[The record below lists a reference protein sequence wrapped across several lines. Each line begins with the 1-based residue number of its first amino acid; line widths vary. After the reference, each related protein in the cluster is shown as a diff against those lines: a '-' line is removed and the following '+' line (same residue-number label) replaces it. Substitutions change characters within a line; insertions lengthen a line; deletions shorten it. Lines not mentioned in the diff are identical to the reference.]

1 MAAPSTVSTEILQT
15 LHRLHRQLT
24 DLRERLARGPKQIVA
39 TESNLVNR
47 QSLLENAKAE
57 EKTFRM
63 NLDAKNLQLK
73 SSEAR
78 IAEFKLK
85 RNTAQSNREYQTFTE
100 QISAAEMA
108 NSVLMDEILEAMEK
122 ASEFKEKVTQAEAEL
137 AAAKQRVADV
147 QAKVAAQEP
156 KLNADAKRLEAELK
170 TAEASL
176 PPEIRDP
183 YQRVVKHLG
192 EDALAPLEN
201 QYCGGCNQQI
211 PLNVYSQIMMNQP
224 AFCKTCGR
232 LLYIKEG
239 DKESMKKAVAEDEE

>member
-1 MAAPSTVSTEILQT
+1 
-15 LHRLHRQLT
+15 
-24 DLRERLARGPKQIVA
+24 
-39 TESNLVNR
+39 
-47 QSLLENAKAE
+47 
-57 EKTFRM
+57 
-63 NLDAKNLQLK
+63 
-73 SSEAR
+73 
-78 IAEFKLK
+78 
-85 RNTAQSNREYQTFTE
+85 
-100 QISAAEMA
+100 MA

-122 ASEFKEKVTQAEAEL
+122 VQEYKDKTTQADAEL
-137 AAAKQRVADV
+137 AAAKQRVADIR
-147 QAKVAAQEP
+147 AKIAAKEP
-156 KLNADAKRLEAELK
+156 ELTADITRLEGELK

-232 LLYIKEG
+232 LLYVKEG
-239 DKESMKKAVAEDEE
+239 QK

>member
-1 MAAPSTVSTEILQT
+1 MAVPPTVSTEILRT

-24 DLRERLARGPKQIVA
+24 DLRERLTRGPKQIA
-39 TESNLVNR
+39 AAEANLTTR
-47 QSLLENAKAE
+47 QLLVDKAKAD
-57 EKTFRM
+57 EKSFRM
-63 NLDAKNLQLK
+63 SLDAKQLQLK
-73 SSEAR
+73 SSELK
-78 IAEFKLK
+78 IADFGIK

-100 QISAAEMA
+100 QIKAAEMA
-108 NSVLMDEILEAMEK
+108 NSVLEDEILEAMEK
-122 ASEFKEKVTQAEAEL
+122 VNEFKEGVAQSEVEL
-137 AAAKQRVADV
+137 AAAKKRIEDIR
-147 QAKVAAQEP
+147 AKVAEQEP
-156 KLNADAKRLEAELK
+156 LLNADIARLENELK

-211 PLNVYSQIMMNQP
+211 TLNVYSQIMMNQP

-232 LLYIKEG
+232 LLYVKEG
-239 DKESMKKAVAEDEE
+239 

>member
-1 MAAPSTVSTEILQT
+1 MPAPTVSTEILRT

-24 DLRERLARGPKQIVA
+24 DLRERLARGPKRIVA
-39 TESNLVNR
+39 AESNLKNR
-47 QSLLENAKAE
+47 QLLADQAKAE
-57 EKTFRM
+57 EKAFRM
-63 NLDAKNLQLK
+63 HLDAKQLQLK
-73 SSEAR
+73 TSEAR
-78 IAEFKLK
+78 IADFKIK

-100 QISAAEMA
+100 QIGAAEMA
-108 NSVLMDEILEAMEK
+108 NSVLMDEILEAMDKSREY
-122 ASEFKEKVTQAEAEL
+122 KEKIAQTEAEL
-137 AAAKQRVADV
+137 AAAMKKLEEVR
-147 QAKVAAQEP
+147 AKVAEQEP
-156 KLNADAKRLEAELK
+156 KITTDIERLEGELK

-183 YQRVVKHLG
+183 YQRVVRHLG

-211 PLNVYSQIMMNQP
+211 PLNVYAQIMMNQP

-239 DKESMKKAVAEDEE
+239 Q

>member
-1 MAAPSTVSTEILQT
+1 MAVPPTVSTEILRS
-15 LHRLHRQLT
+15 LHRLHRQLS
-24 DLRERLARGPKQIVA
+24 DLRERLTRGPKQIKA
-39 TESNLVNR
+39 AEANLTNR
-47 QSLLENAKAE
+47 QLVVDKAKAD
-57 EKTFRM
+57 EKSFRM

-73 SSEAR
+73 SSESK
-78 IAEFKLK
+78 IGELKIK

-100 QISAAEMA
+100 QISATEMA

-122 ASEFKEKVTQAEAEL
+122 TNEFKEAVAQAEVEL
-137 AAAKQRVADV
+137 TAAKKKLDEVRT
-147 QAKVAAQEP
+147 KVVEQEP
-156 KLNADAKRLEAELK
+156 FLKADITRLEGELK

-211 PLNVYSQIMMNQP
+211 TLNVYSQIMMNQP

-232 LLYIKEG
+232 LLYVKEG
-239 DKESMKKAVAEDEE
+239 

>member
-1 MAAPSTVSTEILQT
+1 MPAPTVSTEILRT

-24 DLRERLARGPKQIVA
+24 DLRERLARGPKQIA
-39 TESNLVNR
+39 AAEANLNNR
-47 QSLLENAKAE
+47 QSLVEKAKAE
-57 EKTFRM
+57 EKAFRM

-73 SSEAR
+73 SSELK
-78 IAEFKLK
+78 IKEFQLK

-108 NSVLMDEILEAMEK
+108 NSVLEDEILEAMEK
-122 ASEFKEKVTQAEAEL
+122 VNEYKQNVAQTEVELKAATKMLDDVRVKVAQQEPLL
-137 AAAKQRVADV
+137 AADT
-147 QAKVAAQEP
+147 
-156 KLNADAKRLEAELK
+156 KRLEGELK

-192 EDALAPLEN
+192 EDALAPLDN

-232 LLYIKEG
+232 LLYVKEG
-239 DKESMKKAVAEDEE
+239 

>member
-1 MAAPSTVSTEILQT
+1 MPAPTVSTEILRT
-15 LHRLHRQLT
+15 LHRIHRQLS
-24 DLRERLARGPKQIVA
+24 DLRERLARGPKQIA
-39 TESNLVNR
+39 AAEANLNNR
-47 QSLLENAKAE
+47 QSFVEKAKAD
-57 EKTFRM
+57 EKVFRM

-73 SSEAR
+73 SSELK
-78 IAEFKLK
+78 IKEFQLK

-108 NSVLMDEILEAMEK
+108 NSVLEDEILDAW
-122 ASEFKEKVTQAEAEL
+122 EKVNAYKQSVAQTEVEL
-137 AAAKQRVADV
+137 AAATKMLDDVRV
-147 QAKVAAQEP
+147 KVAQQEP
-156 KLNADAKRLEAELK
+156 LLASDTKRLEGELK

-192 EDALAPLEN
+192 EDALAPLDN

-232 LLYIKEG
+232 LLYVKEG
-239 DKESMKKAVAEDEE
+239 

>member
-1 MAAPSTVSTEILQT
+1 MAAPTVSTEILRT

-24 DLRERLARGPKQIVA
+24 DLRERLTRGPKQIVA
-39 TESNLVNR
+39 AESNLTHR
-47 QSLLENAKAE
+47 QSLLEQAKAD
-57 EKTFRM
+57 EKAFRM
-63 NLDAKNLQLK
+63 NLDAKQLQLK
-73 SSEAR
+73 SSESK
-78 IAEFKLK
+78 IDEFKIK

-108 NSVLMDEILEAMEK
+108 NSVLMDEILEAMEHAQEYK
-122 ASEFKEKVTQAEAEL
+122 GKVAQAEAEL
-137 AAAKQRVADV
+137 AAAKKKLDDV
-147 QAKVAAQEP
+147 HVKVAEQEP
-156 KLNADAKRLEAELK
+156 LLAVDIERIEAELK

-192 EDALAPLEN
+192 EDALAPLDN

-211 PLNVYSQIMMNQP
+211 TLNVYSQITMNQP

-239 DKESMKKAVAEDEE
+239 DMGKVKRDDEGE